1 MIGAAALAARERG
14 AAAVS
19 VSDVVGRAGV
29 SRRTFY
35 EVFADR
41 EGCLRAVLEEALARV
56 AASVLPAWEGEVEWR
71 LAVSAALQAFLAFL
85 EEQPTFGMFLL
96 VDSLG
101 AGDWALARR
110 AQVVDVLIDAV
121 DAGRPLAR
129 SSDSLSRVT
138 AEGVVGAVLAILHA
152 RLLDAGRG
160 TTGSRPTS
168 ARSMTG
174 MLCQLTSIVLLP
186 YLGPAAAAR
195 QAGKSP
201 PFTSSEPMTQAPLPG
216 EELRDLKIRLTYRTA
231 RVVRS
236 IAQLNGGGSCPSN
249 REVGAHS
256 GIADQGQISKLLS
269 RLAGAGL
276 VENTASR
283 ERGEPNAWRLTVKGA
298 IVERTI
304 RVNA

>member
-1 MIGAAALAARERG
+1 
-14 AAAVS
+14 VS

-41 EGCLRAVLEEALARV
+41 EECLRAVLEEALAR
-56 AASVLPAWEGEVEWR
+56 AAARVLPAWVGEAEWR
-71 LAVSAALQAFLAFL
+71 AAVSAALQAFLAFL
-85 EEQPTFGMFLL
+85 DEQPTFGMFLL

-110 AQVVDVLIDAV
+110 AQVVDALIDAV

-129 SSDSLSRVT
+129 SSVSLSRVT

-152 RLLDAGRG
+152 RLLDAGHDA
-160 TTGSRPTS
+160 TSFPTAS
-168 ARSMTG
+168 PRSMTG
-174 MLCQLTSIVLLP
+174 MLGQLTSIVLLP

-195 QAGKSP
+195 QAGKPLPS
-201 PFTSSEPMTQAPLPG
+201 TSSEPMTQALLPG

-231 RVVRS
+231 RVVGS

-269 RLAGAGL
+269 RLANAGL
-276 VENTASR
+276 VENMASR
-283 ERGEPNAWRLTVKGA
+283 ERGERNAWRLTAKGA
-298 IVERTI
+298 LVERAI
-304 RVNA
+304 RIDG